1 MILGTAMDDN
11 SAGSARL
18 PILAGAGAKGGRAL
32 ERLKTTVAIIP
43 GELESV

>member
-1 MILGTAMDDN
+1 MFLGTAMADS

-18 PILAGAGAKGGRAL
+18 PKPADAWEQGGRAL
-32 ERLKTTVAIIP
+32 ERLKMTVAIIP